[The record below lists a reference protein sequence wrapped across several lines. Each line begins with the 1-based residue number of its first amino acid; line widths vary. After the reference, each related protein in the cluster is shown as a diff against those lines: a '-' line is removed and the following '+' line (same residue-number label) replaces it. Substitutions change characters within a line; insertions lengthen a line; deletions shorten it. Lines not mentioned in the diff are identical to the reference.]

1 MPNRPARRGSPTLRS
16 SAAFVALGLLSAA
29 CAPTEAPL
37 APVLRAGD
45 APSRLAAPLPSV
57 RIAEIHY
64 DNASTDVNERIE
76 VSGPAGT
83 SLAGWRLVLYNGN
96 PTQRSAYATLNLTGT
111 IANSCDGRGVLVF
124 NGPAGGIQNGGAGAT
139 GEPDGIALVDAT
151 NTVVE
156 FLSYEG
162 SFTAVTPASAT
173 TNPAGGITS
182 TNIGVFQNGSEDA
195 SLSLQR
201 TGAGLNTW
209 SAPATNTFGACNDNA
224 AGQPPATIAS
234 IGVTPASAS
243 IVVGGSQL
251 YTAAALDAQGNPVAG
266 ASITW
271 SIADA
276 SPVATVGTTGL
287 VTGAQA
293 GTATVV
299 ATSGGVTGR
308 ATVTVTA
315 APPVAGNV
323 LISEIHYDD
332 NSTDAGE
339 AIEVEGDAGTVLD
352 GWRLVLYNGNG
363 GLSYATLNL
372 SGTLAS
378 TCDGRGVAF
387 VPGPATG
394 IQNGDPDGVALVA
407 PDGQVVQFLS
417 YEGTFTATDGPANG
431 RTSVAIA
438 GVREAGTEPDGLSL
452 QRARDGVWFGPATHT
467 FGACNAAT
475 APPPP
480 EPEPT
485 TGIAV
490 EGYSFRGSAPLPVG
504 FQELYRVKDV
514 ATNAF
519 VRTGIVWTSSNDA
532 VASVD
537 PLGNVTARS
546 VGTVRITATET
557 ATGRT
562 DDIGVTTTLLTYS
575 DLSVYADELQFGT
588 PTDAT
593 PADDYVVN
601 RATFAS
607 SWSAALGQPTWV
619 AYNLEATH
627 RDPVADRCDCFVHDP
642 ELPASF
648 PVITSADYD
657 GSSYSRGHMTMSA
670 DRTRGGL
677 DNATTFYFSNII
689 PQTSQNNGGPWLA
702 LEQDLGALARNQ
714 NKEIFIF
721 AGGAAYSGTL
731 NNAGRVAIPT
741 RTWKLAVILDRNE
754 GIADV
759 ASAGD
764 VEIIAVDMPNTTSA
778 LSGDWNAYRVSVDHI
793 EALTGYDFL
802 SALPDGIEQIV
813 EARRAG
819 VRQVFMDLQPA
830 QLSVSGT
837 TLVHVTLFSEATF
850 DAAAVSAADVRL
862 VVNGGTAVAPSMRGG
877 VVSSYVRD
885 MNGDGRPDRVVS
897 FTMSAL
903 RDAGFSPSGR
913 QLVLRP
919 VGPSPAWEAFDGTP
933 PNVVP

>member
-1 MPNRPARRGSPTLRS
+1 MSIRSVRRGA
-16 SAAFVALGLLSAA
+16 SAGLPVAALALGVLAA
-29 CAPTEAPL
+29 GCAPADRAL
-37 APVLRAGD
+37 APDLRAGD

-64 DNASTDVNERIE
+64 DNVSTDVNERIE

-83 SLAGWRLVLYNGN
+83 SLAGWRLALYNGN
-96 PTQRSAYATLNLTGT
+96 PTQRNVYATINLTGT
-111 IANSCDGRGVLVF
+111 FANTCDGRGVLVF
-124 NGPAGGIQNGGAGAT
+124 NGPSGGIQNGGAGAA

-162 SFTAVTPASAT
+162 SFTAVTPANAT

-182 TNIGVFQNGSEDA
+182 TDIGVYQNGSEDA

-209 SAPATNTFGACNDNA
+209 NTPAANTFGACNDNA
-224 AGQPPATIAS
+224 VSQPPAAVAS
-234 IGVTPASAS
+234 ITVAPSSAS
-243 IVVGGSQL
+243 IFIGGSQQ
-251 YTAAALDAQGNPVAG
+251 YTATALDAQGQPVAG
-266 ASITW
+266 ATITW

-276 SPVATVGTTGL
+276 SPVATVSTTGL
-287 VTGAQA
+287 VSGAQA

-299 ATSGGVTGR
+299 ATSGSVSGN
-308 ATVTVTA
+308 ATVTVSA

-323 LISEIHYDD
+323 RISEIHYDD

-352 GWRLVLYNGNG
+352 GWTLVLYNGNG
-363 GLSYATLNL
+363 GASYGTLNL

-378 TCDGRGVAF
+378 MCDGRGVAF
-387 VPGPATG
+387 VAGPATG

-407 PDGQVVQFLS
+407 PGGQVVQFLS
-417 YEGTFTATDGPANG
+417 YEGTFAATNGPANG
-431 RTSVAIA
+431 MTSVEIPS
-438 GVREAGTEPDGLSL
+438 VREVGTEPDGLSL
-452 QRARDGVWFGPATHT
+452 QRARDGVWFGPATQT
-467 FGACNAAT
+467 FGECNAAT

-519 VRTGIVWTSSNDA
+519 IRTGIVWTSSNDA
-532 VASVD
+532 IATVD
-537 PLGNVTARS
+537 QLGNVTAKS
-546 VGTVRITATET
+546 VGTVRIIATET

-562 DDIGVTTTLLTYS
+562 DDIGLTTTLFTYS

-593 PADDYVVN
+593 PANDYLVN
-601 RATFAS
+601 RATFSS
-607 SWSAALGQPTWV
+607 SWNAALGQPNWV

-627 RDPVADRCDCFVHDP
+627 RDPVADRCDCFVMDP
-642 ELPASF
+642 ELPSSF

-657 GSSYSRGHMTMSA
+657 GSNYSRGHMTMSA
-670 DRTRGGL
+670 DRTRGTL

-689 PQTSQNNGGPWLA
+689 PQTSQNNAGPWLA
-702 LEQDLGALARNQ
+702 LEQYLGDLARNQ

-741 RTWKLAVILDRNE
+741 RTWKIAVIMDRNE
-754 GIADV
+754 GIANV
-759 ASAGD
+759 ASPAD
-764 VEIIAVDMPNTTSA
+764 VEIIAVDMPNATSGVN
-778 LSGDWNAYRVSVDHI
+778 SDWNTYRVSVDQI

-813 EARRAG
+813 EAKRAG
-819 VRQVFMDLQPA
+819 VQQVAMELQPE
-830 QLSVSGT
+830 QISVST
-837 TLVHVTLFSEATF
+837 TSTVNVVLLSSASF
-850 DAAAVSAADVRL
+850 DATAIVAGDTRL
-862 VVNGGTAVAPSMRGG
+862 VTASGTGVAPISRNG
-877 VVSSYVRD
+877 VVNTSVRD
-885 MNGDGRPDRVVS
+885 MNGDGRADRIIS
-897 FTMSAL
+897 FATSAL
-903 RDAGFSPSGR
+903 RTAGFSASSPA
-913 QLVLRP
+913 LVLRP
-919 VGPSPAWEAFDGTP
+919 VATPTAWEAFDQTLP
-933 PNVVP
+933 TVVP